1 MRIRTITGLAL
12 AGAAAATA
20 VALGGAAY
28 AEGGGDT
35 SRFTPAVTTGDSSR
49 TVTTGTDADG
59 AAAEW
64 DCPEKDGSAG
74 SAPAEAQPESAA
86 ESLWSAIRQ
95 GTPGPVTGPGVPT
108 IAERVCDLIDVIYAQ
123 LPGIVAHRRG
133 LDPATGSGG
142 D

>member
-35 SRFTPAVTTGDSSR
+35 SRFTPAVTTDDSSR

-59 AAAEW
+59 SAAEW
-64 DCPEKDGSAG
+64 DCPEKDGPAG
-74 SAPAEAQPESAA
+74 SAPAEVQPEGAA
-86 ESLWSAIRQ
+86 ESL
-95 GTPGPVTGPGVPT
+95 
-108 IAERVCDLIDVIYAQ
+108 
-123 LPGIVAHRRG
+123 
-133 LDPATGSGG
+133 
-142 D
+142 